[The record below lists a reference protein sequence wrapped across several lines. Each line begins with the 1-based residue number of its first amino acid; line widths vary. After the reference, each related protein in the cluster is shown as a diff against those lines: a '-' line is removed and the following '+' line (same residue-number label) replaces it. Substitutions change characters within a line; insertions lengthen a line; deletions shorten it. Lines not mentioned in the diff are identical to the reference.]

1 MKKIVTLVLLLAA
14 IGILYFNYI
23 GKQPNVTDN
32 SEVQGTYTT
41 DNFQSLTLEVIATDN
56 VKTIYSFDYEKG
68 QALVDILNYQANN
81 NADFT
86 YEKEK
91 ASFGD
96 YITSINNTK
105 ADSTKK
111 EFWQI
116 KVNNNDSMV
125 GISEIIPSNN
135 DVITF
140 SLLTF

>member
-1 MKKIVTLVLLLAA
+1 MKKIVTLVLLLVA

-41 DNFQSLTLEVIATDN
+41 DNFVSLTLEVISTDN
-56 VKTIYSFDYEKG
+56 VKTIYSFNYKEN
-68 QALVDILNYQANN
+68 QTLVEILNHQANN

-86 YEKEK
+86 YETEK
-91 ASFGD
+91 SSFGD

-116 KVNNNDSMV
+116 KVNGNDSMV
-125 GISEIIPSNN
+125 GISEIKPSNN

-140 SLLTF
+140 SLLSF